1 MSYSGPCF
9 RKRDVGGGR
18 GRGGEDGRI
27 KERKGRL
34 RILLNREEGYEKY
47 SEARVKE
54 ALK

>member
-1 MSYSGPCF
+1 MDPVSG
-9 RKRDVGGGR
+9 KGTWGGGR